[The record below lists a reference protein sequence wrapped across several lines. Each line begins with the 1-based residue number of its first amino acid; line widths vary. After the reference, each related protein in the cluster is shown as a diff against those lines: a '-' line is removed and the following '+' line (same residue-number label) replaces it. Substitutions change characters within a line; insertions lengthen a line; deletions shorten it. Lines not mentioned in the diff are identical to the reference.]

1 MNTVQN
7 VNVDTRVEGSRLTGY
22 LAKPAQPGPGVLVL
36 HAWWGLNSF
45 FKQLCDRL
53 ADEGF
58 LVFAPDLNEGKI
70 ANTIAEAEALME
82 ARNSE
87 QSAVTAASAVA
98 FLKDQLAQQGEE
110 QFAQTGLGLVGFSM
124 GASWSMVLAS
134 KMPEDVRAVVLFY
147 GLEGVDIAPVRA
159 SFQGHFAEVDE
170 WTEAQWVD
178 GLEKELHEANL
189 PVEFH
194 RYPGTGHWF
203 FETDRPDAYNE
214 AAAEQAYQR
223 TVAFLKKELR
233 A

>member
-1 MNTVQN
+1 MDKVQ
-7 VNVDTRVEGSRLTGY
+7 VFNVDTQVEGSRLTGY
-22 LAKPAQPGPGVLVL
+22 LAKPPQPGPGVLVL
-36 HAWWGLNSF
+36 HAWWGLNPF
-45 FKQLCDRL
+45 FKQLSDRL
-53 ADEGF
+53 ASEGF
-58 LVFAPDLNEGKI
+58 LVFAPDLNEGEI
-70 ANTIAEAEALME
+70 AGTIAEAEALME

-87 QSAVTAASAVA
+87 QSAVTARSAVT

-110 QFAQTGLGLVGFSM
+110 RFAKTGLGLVGFSM

-134 KMPEDVRAVVLFY
+134 EMPEDVRAVVLFY
-147 GLEGVDIAPVRA
+147 GLEGVDIVPVRA

-170 WTEAQWVD
+170 WTESQWVD
-178 GLEKELHEANL
+178 GLEKELSEANL

-203 FETDRPDAYNE
+203 FESDRPDAYNE

-223 TVAFLKKELR
+223 MVAFLRREL